1 MIIPHDTKLHRG
13 GEDAADSSDTVLAVA
28 DGVGGW
34 ARSGINPGLFSM
46 ELTRLAIE
54 QSQEFPDKSAYQLL

>member
-34 ARSGINPGLFSM
+34 ARSGVNPGLFSM

-54 QSQEFPDKSAYQLL
+54 